1 MKRAAI
7 YARYSS
13 DLQSD
18 RSVEDQFVI
27 CREKADREGMKIV
40 AEFED
45 RAKSGASM
53 HGRDGLAKMMQAAKA
68 REFDILIVESL
79 DRISRNQ
86 ADLAG
91 TYDALKF
98 ANIGKLS
105 LHEGTADQMQVGI
118 RGMVSALFLTDL
130 AKKVHRG
137 AAGNI
142 REGKHAGGLAYGY
155 RTTLGKPGHW
165 VIEPA
170 EAEII
175 RRIFAQYLSGM
186 RPREIIEQLN
196 RDGVTPPRGR
206 YWQPGAL
213 TGSNNRH
220 NGILGN
226 EIYCGR
232 LVWNRVQM
240 IKNPETGKRVSR
252 PNPETEW
259 HRTDV
264 PRLQIISSKI
274 FDEVISLRRER
285 SHLAPAFRRK
295 PKRLLSGLLRCAVCG
310 GGMSIKGEDRGG
322 TRVICTQFHN
332 AKTCDNNRTYYLDHV
347 EQMVLSGLKKHL
359 VDPTAIRLFLQTYH
373 AERKRLIASANSVR
387 PDLER
392 KLAEINR
399 KIERLTDAMIDSD
412 APVSQF
418 TRRISKLNEEKE
430 RFEGRLQDLSTP
442 STTVSLHPAAQERY
456 LAVVENL
463 AGAIKEMSQ
472 WVEMVEA
479 VRELIESVVVE
490 RTKPGEPLRLKVNG
504 RLAALIGRP
513 MFPESSLSGAKVVAG
528 EGLEPPTPGL

>member
-27 CREKADREGMKIV
+27 CREKADREGMKLV

-45 RAKSGASM
+45 RAKSGASL

-79 DRISRNQ
+79 DRISRSQ

-98 ANIGKLS
+98 ANIGILS

-155 RTTLGKPGHW
+155 RTTLGKPGEW

-175 RRIFAQYLSGM
+175 RRIFAEYLSGM
-186 RPREIIEQLN
+186 RPREIIKQLN
-196 RDGVTPPRGR
+196 CDGVTPPRGR

-264 PRLQIISSKI
+264 PRLQIITAKY
-274 FDEVISLRRER
+274 FDEVDRIRRKRR
-285 SHLAPAFRRK
+285 SLAPAIRRK

-310 GGMSIKGEDRGG
+310 GGVSIKGKDRGG
-322 TRVICTQFHN
+322 TRVICTQYHN
-332 AKTCDNNRTYYLDHV
+332 SRTCTNNRTFYLKQI
-347 EQMVLSGLKKHL
+347 EEAVLSGLRVHL
-359 VDPTAIRLFLQTYH
+359 ADPSAIRLFLETYY
-373 AERKRLIASANSVR
+373 AERKRLVANANSIM
-387 PDLER
+387 PAMER
-392 KLAEINR
+392 KIGELNR
-399 KIERLTDAMIDSD
+399 KIARLTEAMLESETPVTGFTAKLFELEDERRVTEAKLEELV
-412 APVSQF
+412 APQKAVA
-418 TRRISKLNEEKE
+418 
-430 RFEGRLQDLSTP
+430 
-442 STTVSLHPAAQERY
+442 LHPAARERY
-456 LAVVENL
+456 LQVVDDL
-463 AGAIKEMSQ
+463 AAAINVGKPAEEI
-472 WVEMVEA
+472 VDA
-479 VRELIESVVVE
+479 VRELIDSVVVE
-490 RTKPGEPLRLKVNG
+490 KTLPGEPIQLKVNG
-504 RLAALIGRP
+504 RLAALIGGP
-513 MFPESSLSGAKVVAG
+513 MFPESSVSGVKVVAG